1 MKIAKAPTDEDHGYL
16 FIYVG
21 MEYIFS
27 KAQEAEVEKQ
37 LREAGGKLSEHGAL
51 LLNRGLLLLKLCFN
65 QGISKAGNKS
75 LGMEISLVLKG
86 RITQRMMITGG
97 HS

>member
-1 MKIAKAPTDEDHGYL
+1 MLPSSYTSAWNIYLAKL
-16 FIYVG
+16 
-21 MEYIFS
+21 
-27 KAQEAEVEKQ
+27 QEAEVEKQ

-75 LGMEISLVLKG
+75 LGVEISLVLKG
-86 RITQRMMITGG
+86 KNNPQDDDNG
-97 HS
+97 

>member
-1 MKIAKAPTDEDHGYL
+1 MRVYPTVIWGYGATL

-51 LLNRGLLLLKLCFN
+51 LLNRGLLLLKL
-65 QGISKAGNKS
+65 
-75 LGMEISLVLKG
+75 E
-86 RITQRMMITGG
+86 
-97 HS
+97 